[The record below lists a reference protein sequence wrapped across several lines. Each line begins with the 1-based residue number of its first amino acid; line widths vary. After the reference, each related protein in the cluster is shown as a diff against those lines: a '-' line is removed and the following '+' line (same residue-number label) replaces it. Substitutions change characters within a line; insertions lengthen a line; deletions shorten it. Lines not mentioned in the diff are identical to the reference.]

1 MPIGSK
7 QQQYIVFI
15 LKAAIASFITYLCMY
30 AYRKPFTAAAFDGI
44 SFMGIDYKILL
55 IISQLIGYT
64 LSKYLG
70 IKIISEL
77 KHANRTKMLVGLM
90 FIAMLMLLLFA
101 IVPAPYNFPFMFLN
115 GIPLG
120 MIWGVVFGYLE
131 GRRATELLGAIMA
144 SSFIISSGI
153 VKGSGKFLLDNYHVS
168 DMWMPFLTA
177 FLFTPV
183 LLIGVYLL
191 HKLTPPTAEDI
202 SERTE
207 RIPMTGLERKM
218 FIRKFGIS
226 IVVTV
231 FIYVALTMFR
241 DLRDNFAVEF
251 WQELSAN
258 NIPGLLITSELPVAF
273 AVLLVISLM
282 IFIKN
287 NRFAFYFNLLL
298 VMLSGL
304 LMIVFTSLYFN
315 QSISALS
322 WMILSGFALYLP
334 YLIYHTVLYERWI
347 AFFKFKSNAGF
358 LMYLSDAFGYLGSTA
373 ILLIRNFATP
383 DISWVNFLTY
393 SSLCLGGLLFSLS
406 LFLFFYFKKKSP
418 KLAI

>member
-1 MPIGSK
+1 
-7 QQQYIVFI
+7 
-15 LKAAIASFITYLCMY
+15 
-30 AYRKPFTAAAFDGI
+30 
-44 SFMGIDYKILL
+44 
-55 IISQLIGYT
+55 
-64 LSKYLG
+64 
-70 IKIISEL
+70 
-77 KHANRTKMLVGLM
+77 
-90 FIAMLMLLLFA
+90 
-101 IVPAPYNFPFMFLN
+101 
-115 GIPLG
+115 
-120 MIWGVVFGYLE
+120 
-131 GRRATELLGAIMA
+131 
-144 SSFIISSGI
+144 
-153 VKGSGKFLLDNYHVS
+153 
-168 DMWMPFLTA
+168 MWMPFLTA
-177 FLFTPV
+177 LLFTPV
-183 LLIGVYLL
+183 LLVGVYLL
-191 HKLTPPTAEDI
+191 HKLSPPTSEDI

-231 FIYVALTMFR
+231 FIYVVLTMFR

-258 NIPGLLITSELPVAF
+258 NIPSLLITSELPVAF

-304 LMIVFTSLYFN
+304 LMIIFTTLYFN

-358 LMYLSDAFGYLGSTA
+358 LMYLSDAFGYLGSTT
-373 ILLIRNFATP
+373 ILLIKNFATP

-418 KLAI
+418 NLAI

>member
-1 MPIGSK
+1 MSVGSK
-7 QQQYIVFI
+7 QRQYIVFI
-15 LKAAIASFITYLCMY
+15 LKASIASFITYLCMY

-44 SFMGIDYKILL
+44 SFLGIDYKILL
-55 IISQLIGYT
+55 ILSQLIGYT

-77 KHANRTKMLVGLM
+77 KQANRTKMLIGLM
-90 FIAMLMLLLFA
+90 FTAMLMLLLFA
-101 IVPAPYNFPFMFLN
+101 LVPAPYNFPFMFLN

-177 FLFTPV
+177 LVFTPV
-183 LLIGVYLL
+183 LMLGIYLL
-191 HKLTPPTAEDI
+191 HKLTPPSAEDI

-207 RIPMTGLERKM
+207 RIPMTGQERKM

-251 WQELSAN
+251 WQELSAD

-287 NRFAFYFNLLL
+287 NQFAFYFNLLL
-298 VMLSGL
+298 IMLSGL
-304 LMIVFTSLYFN
+304 MMILFTSLFHNGY
-315 QSISALS
+315 ISALS

-347 AFFKFKSNAGF
+347 AHFKFKSNAGF

-373 ILLIRNFATP
+373 ILLVKNFATP

-406 LFLFFYFKKKSP
+406 LFLFFYFKKETP
-418 KLAI
+418 KLAK

>member
-1 MPIGSK
+1 MPVGSK

-55 IISQLIGYT
+55 IISQLVGYT

-77 KHANRTKMLVGLM
+77 KHSNRTKMLVGLM
-90 FIAMLMLLLFA
+90 FTAMLMLLLFA
-101 IVPAPYNFPFMFLN
+101 VVPAPYNFPFMFLN

-177 FLFTPV
+177 LLFTPV

-191 HKLTPPTAEDI
+191 HKLTRPTAEDI

-226 IVVTV
+226 ILVTV
-231 FIYVALTMFR
+231 FIYVVLTMFR

-251 WQELSAN
+251 WQELSAD
-258 NIPGLLITSELPVAF
+258 NIPGLLISSELPVAF

-287 NRFAFYFNLLL
+287 NHFAFYFNLLL

-304 LMIVFTSLYFN
+304 MMIVFTSLYFN
-315 QSISALS
+315 QRITALS

-358 LMYLSDAFGYLGSTA
+358 LMYLSDAFGYLGSTV

-406 LFLFFYFKKKSP
+406 LFLLLYFKKKSP

>member
-44 SFMGIDYKILL
+44 SFLGIDYKILL

-77 KHANRTKMLVGLM
+77 KHANRTKMLIGLM
-90 FIAMLMLLLFA
+90 FTALLMLLLFA
-101 IVPAPYNFPFMFLN
+101 VVPAPYNFPFMFLN

-177 FLFTPV
+177 LLFTPV

-207 RIPMTGLERKM
+207 RIPMTGQERKM
-218 FIRKFGIS
+218 FIQKFGIS

-251 WQELSAN
+251 WQELSAD

-315 QSISALS
+315 HNISALS

-347 AFFKFKSNAGF
+347 AYFKFKSNAGF

>member
-1 MPIGSK
+1 MSIGSK

-77 KHANRTKMLVGLM
+77 KHTNRTKMLIGLM
-90 FIAMLMLLLFA
+90 VTAMFMLLLFA
-101 IVPAPYNFPFMFLN
+101 LVPAPYNFPFMFLN

-177 FLFTPV
+177 LLFTPV
-183 LLIGVYLL
+183 LLVGVYLL
-191 HKLTPPTAEDI
+191 HKLSPPTGEDI

-231 FIYVALTMFR
+231 FIYVVLTMFR

-258 NIPGLLITSELPVAF
+258 NIPSLLITSELPVAF

-304 LMIVFTSLYFN
+304 LMIIFTTLYFN

-358 LMYLSDAFGYLGSTA
+358 LMYLSDAFGYLGSTT
-373 ILLIRNFATP
+373 ILLIKNFATP

>member
-1 MPIGSK
+1 
-7 QQQYIVFI
+7 
-15 LKAAIASFITYLCMY
+15 MY

-44 SFMGIDYKILL
+44 SFLGIDYKILL

-77 KHANRTKMLVGLM
+77 KQANRTKMLIGLM
-90 FIAMLMLLLFA
+90 FTAMLMLLLFA
-101 IVPAPYNFPFMFLN
+101 LVPAPYNFPFMFLN

-177 FLFTPV
+177 LVFTPV
-183 LLIGVYLL
+183 LMLGIYLL
-191 HKLTPPTAEDI
+191 HKLTPPSAEDI

-207 RIPMTGLERKM
+207 RIPMTGQERKM

-251 WQELSAN
+251 WQELSAD

-287 NRFAFYFNLLL
+287 NQFAFYFNLLL
-298 VMLSGL
+298 IMLSGL
-304 LMIVFTSLYFN
+304 MMILFTSLFHNGY
-315 QSISALS
+315 ISALS

-347 AFFKFKSNAGF
+347 AHFKFKSNAGF

-373 ILLIRNFATP
+373 ILLVKNFATP

-406 LFLFFYFKKKSP
+406 LFLFFYFKKETP
-418 KLAI
+418 KLAK